1 MLKSKY
7 CVVGVDPHSSGWW
20 SAPSKIQWYTLV
32 ENHHLKE
39 RWNVKGIQ
47 ICMYAC
53 MYTILY
59 LYVPMRV
66 IEYSSIMWY
75 AICKYK
81 RWKPFKPSTNLVSD
95 DQWYLDGKLLSS
107 FFSFTHMAI
116 IETTNRWS
124 WIKNSSK
131 LLWVHSMSC
140 IAAALCWLKLL
151 EVRST
156 RPWSRR
162 ISIWD
167 TVAINFEPPHP
178 PKQNPIKPGSSS
190 QSSQVESSSKHVQTL
205 KPTTSKNPRNQ
216 PGRPSPGKI
225 DLRREKQ
232 IRCPLGPVKGLK
244 SMCFSFI
251 SDPLDAIWL
260 FWMLAAPR
268 NRDKPW

>member
-1 MLKSKY
+1 MLNY
-7 CVVGVDPHSSGWW
+7 
-20 SAPSKIQWYTLV
+20 Q
-32 ENHHLKE
+32 
-39 RWNVKGIQ
+39 
-47 ICMYAC
+47 
-53 MYTILY
+53 
-59 LYVPMRV
+59 RV
-66 IEYSSIMWY
+66 IET
-75 AICKYK
+75 
-81 RWKPFKPSTNLVSD
+81 P
-95 DQWYLDGKLLSS
+95 
-107 FFSFTHMAI
+107 
-116 IETTNRWS
+116 NRWS

-131 LLWVHSMSC
+131 LLGVHSMSC

-167 TVAINFEPPHP
+167 TVAINFEPPQTGIDSNQNPKQFYWGVNP

-190 QSSQVESSSKHVQTL
+190 QSSQVESSSCHCFEMVQTCSNSETNNEQ
-205 KPTTSKNPRNQ
+205 KSRNQ

-225 DLRREKQ
+225 DLRRKKQ
-232 IRCPLGPVKGLK
+232 IRRPLGPVKGFK